1 MDRIGWDGQGGEK
14 YRVAPQSERAV
25 ACGCDWTVG
34 DQKNT
39 FLAPKRGG
47 VSFRPPRRRRFF
59 SRFSV
64 EELAGRQARTTSR
77 VLSSSGTYLVASHI
91 SIHSAF
97 FLLKISNILALSEC
111 LSSV

>member
-39 FLAPKRGG
+39 FLAPKERRGFISSPSMEE
-47 VSFRPPRRRRFF
+47 VLFKIFFR
-59 SRFSV
+59 
-64 EELAGRQARTTSR
+64 
-77 VLSSSGTYLVASHI
+77 
-91 SIHSAF
+91 
-97 FLLKISNILALSEC
+97 
-111 LSSV
+111 